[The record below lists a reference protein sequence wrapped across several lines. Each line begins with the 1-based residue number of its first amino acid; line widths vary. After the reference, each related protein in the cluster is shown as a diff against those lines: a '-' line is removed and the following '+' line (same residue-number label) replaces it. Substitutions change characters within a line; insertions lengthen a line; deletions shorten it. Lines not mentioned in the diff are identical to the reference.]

1 MNIHKIIINGIT
13 YHLAEQNAEKQMEL
27 FEQLGARILANFVNS
42 DMEKIETDF
51 LFGVLLAI
59 KKIDGTSIEDIGKNV
74 LYKCFVE
81 NTTDL
86 VDLSHFQGK
95 ITSYTRLVAEG
106 VRANLEDFFTS
117 IESQAFKEREKIRQQ
132 ELVKTASKMQKPK
145 KKKS

>member
-1 MNIHKIIINGIT
+1 MNIHKINIDGIT
-13 YHLAEQNAEKQMEL
+13 YHLAEQSAEKQMEL

-74 LYKCFVE
+74 LYKCFAE

-95 ITSYTRLVAEG
+95 IASYTRLVAEG

-132 ELVKTASKMQKPK
+132 ELVKTASKMQKHK